1 MEPISQFDAWQT
13 TETGPREH
21 VAFWRAPR
29 FDALEC
35 LAATFRTHE
44 YAQHTHETYVVGVI
58 ERGCETFQVRGVRHF
73 ALPGDVCF
81 VNPDEVHDGSPAADG
96 YSYRMTYPTIELM
109 TGLVEDMTG
118 RPAGGTPSFVAPI
131 VHDPE
136 LARRFSAAH
145 RRLGAGSDALS
156 QDEALT
162 AVYADALARYAKI
175 LPRSATGSESAAVQ
189 TLVDY
194 LDAHYADDVTLPELA
209 RISGLSRTG
218 LIRAFKAETGLT
230 PHAWLTDRRIRAARN
245 GLAAGMSPGE
255 VALACGFY
263 DQSHLNRAFKARVG
277 VTPGAYRRP

>member
-1 MEPISQFDAWQT
+1 MEPISQYDAWQST
-13 TETGPREH
+13 DRNAREH
-21 VAFWRAPR
+21 VAFWRASR

-44 YAQHTHETYVVGVI
+44 YAQHTHATYVVGVI
-58 ERGCETFQVRGVRHF
+58 ERGCETFHVRGVRHF

-81 VNPDEVHDGSPAADG
+81 VNPDEVHDGSPAEDG
-96 YSYRMTYPTIELM
+96 YSYRMTYPSIELM
-109 TGLVEDMTG
+109 TSLVEDMTG
-118 RPAGGTPSFVAPI
+118 RPADGTPSFVAPI

-145 RRLGAGSDALS
+145 RRLGAGDGALS
-156 QDEALT
+156 EDEGLT
-162 AVYADALARYAKI
+162 AVYAEALARYAKI
-175 LPRSATGSESAAVQ
+175 LPRRAGRESAAIRTVI
-189 TLVDY
+189 DY

-218 LIRAFKAETGLT
+218 LIRAFKSETGLT
-230 PHAWLTDRRIRAARN
+230 PHSWLTDRRIRAARIK
-245 GLAAGMSPGE
+245 LATGMPPGAA
-255 VALACGFY
+255 ALACGFY